1 MIGIAQHLH
10 LSIVESRLSRSSI
23 GMSHAEHSLTPI
35 AATKEMISSF
45 SERERRPSPKRQL
58 NLPGRPLLPAD
69 TFELETND
77 SAMIPIPLAEEQQT
91 DAPDVRSLFQVR
103 PPVARAILRLKLHA
117 EPLGIMMHDDLQ
129 RGAGREMLNQAE
141 EDRVPV
147 LRLNVNDVDDAL
159 KGAGFAHD
167 RTP

>member
-91 DAPDVRSLFQVR
+91 DAPDVRSLFQVS
-103 PPVARAILRLKLHA
+103 KLHA

>member
-1 MIGIAQHLH
+1 
-10 LSIVESRLSRSSI
+10 
-23 GMSHAEHSLTPI
+23 
-35 AATKEMISSF
+35 MISSF

-91 DAPDVRSLFQVR
+91 DAPDVRSLFQVS
-103 PPVARAILRLKLHA
+103 KLHA